1 MSDSLGP
8 PPKGGDVNRAPL
20 MLGVTGA
27 LGLVSVSCAAARLYT
42 RIRLL
47 RAPGFDD
54 AVILFCAVSDVPPKK
69 GERFTHLLRYW
80 LYRILRCWPK
90 VQRSA

>member
-8 PPKGGDVNRAPL
+8 PPLGGDVNRAPL

-27 LGLVSVSCAAARLYT
+27 LGLVSVLCATARVYT

-47 RAPGFDD
+47 RAPGIDD
-54 AVILFCAVSDVPPKK
+54 AIILFCAVSNVPPKK
-69 GERFTHLLRYW
+69 EKRCAHLLRYW
-80 LYRILRCWPK
+80 SYRILRCWPK
-90 VQRSA
+90 VQRTA